1 MAQQDYNE
9 NQIQILEGLEAVR
22 VRPGM
27 YIGST
32 SIRGLHHCVYEIVDN
47 AVDEALAGYCTDIEI
62 TINPDDTVT
71 VFDNGR
77 GIPVGIH
84 PQKGIP
90 AVEVVFTILHAGGK
104 FDKGSYKV
112 SGGLHGVGMSCVNA
126 LSTHMVTQVYRNG
139 KVYQQE
145 YEIGKPLYPVKEVGV
160 SEHTG
165 TRQQFWPDN
174 TIFTETVYKYEI
186 LAGRMRELAYLNA
199 GIKITLT
206 DRRTVNDEGQF
217 KQEVFYSEEGLK
229 EFVRYLES
237 SRDHLINDVIYLNTE
252 KQGIPIEVAIMYN
265 TGFSES
271 KCNRYFILLEENGV
285 ENPDCKM
292 DLQFLQNP

>member
-90 AVEVVFTILHAGGK
+90 AVEVVFTILHAGGQ
-104 FDKGSYKV
+104 FGGGGYKV
-112 SGGLHGVGMSCVNA
+112 SGGL
-126 LSTHMVTQVYRNG
+126 
-139 KVYQQE
+139 
-145 YEIGKPLYPVKEVGV
+145 
-160 SEHTG
+160 
-165 TRQQFWPDN
+165 
-174 TIFTETVYKYEI
+174 
-186 LAGRMRELAYLNA
+186 
-199 GIKITLT
+199 
-206 DRRTVNDEGQF
+206 
-217 KQEVFYSEEGLK
+217 
-229 EFVRYLES
+229 
-237 SRDHLINDVIYLNTE
+237 
-252 KQGIPIEVAIMYN
+252 
-265 TGFSES
+265 
-271 KCNRYFILLEENGV
+271 
-285 ENPDCKM
+285 
-292 DLQFLQNP
+292 